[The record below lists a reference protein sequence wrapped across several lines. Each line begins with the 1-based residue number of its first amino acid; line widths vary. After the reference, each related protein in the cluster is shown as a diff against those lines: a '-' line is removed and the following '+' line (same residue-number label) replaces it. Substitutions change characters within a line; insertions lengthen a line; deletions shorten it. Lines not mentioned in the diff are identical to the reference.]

1 MNTMQ
6 STSYSN
12 LFDEIS
18 RKDTIIKNR
27 EVLETTY
34 LPDNF
39 PHRDEEVKNLAEIL
53 QPSLDGSKPSNIL
66 IYGQTGTGKT
76 AITKYVCRQLSEKS
90 RECKK
95 EVKMIYINCKQT
107 NTAYGILSRIGEEVL
122 GEKENEIPIA
132 GWRTEQIYEI
142 VRKRIDNEGNSI
154 VIILDEVDALVQK
167 SGSDILYHLTGMN
180 VDLVNSKMSLIG
192 ISNNVGFTKNI
203 DPRVKSR
210 LGEESMTFSPYNASQ
225 LIDILEQRAK
235 EAFNRGMVN
244 DVVIRMCAG
253 RAAQE
258 HGDARQALD
267 LLRIAVD
274 IAERDGVK
282 SVDINYVERAQNRME
297 EDQLKKVIITLPLQH
312 KAILSSIV
320 LNELYDKLKTQT
332 TGDVQEI
339 YSNVCERLEIDELSG
354 RRVSQIISELEMHGL
369 ISGKVVSWGRHGR
382 SRVIKLE
389 IGSREIRKIM
399 KKDSY
404 MDDILKRAGEG
415 LLRRRQL
422 RIA

>member
-1 MNTMQ
+1 MNAMQ

-12 LFDEIS
+12 LFDKIS
-18 RKDTIIKNR
+18 RKERIIRNR
-27 EVLETTY
+27 KVLETTY
-34 LPDNF
+34 LPDDF
-39 PHRDEEVKNLAEIL
+39 PHRDEEMRNLAEIL

-76 AITKYVCRQLSEKS
+76 AITKHVCRHLSQKS
-90 RECKK
+90 REGEK
-95 EVKMIYINCKQT
+95 EVEMIYVNCKQT
-107 NTAYGILSRIGEEVL
+107 NTAYGILSRIGEKIL

-132 GWRTEQIYEI
+132 GWRTEQIYKT
-142 VRKRIDNEGNSI
+142 VRKRIDNREIN
-154 VIILDEVDALVQK
+154 VIIVLDEVDTLVEK

-180 VDLVNSKMSLIG
+180 VDLVNSKISLIG

-225 LIDILEQRAK
+225 LVDILHQRAT
-235 EAFNRGMVN
+235 EAFNEGIVEN
-244 DVVIRMCAG
+244 SVIGLCAA

-274 IAERDGVK
+274 IAERDNAE
-282 SVDINYVERAQNRME
+282 SVDISYVERAQSRME
-297 EDQLKKVIITLPLQH
+297 EDQLEKMIVTLPIQH

-320 LNELYDKLKTQT
+320 LNEIYGKMKMQT

-339 YSNVCERLEIDELSG
+339 YGNVCGRLKIKELSS
-354 RRVSQIISELEMHGL
+354 RRVSQILTELEMHGL
-369 ISGKVVSWGRHGR
+369 ISAGVTSWGRQGR
-382 SRVIKLE
+382 SRRIRLE
-389 IGSREIRKIM
+389 VEKREIRKIM

-404 MDDILKRAGEG
+404 MHNILKNAGDG
-415 LLRRRQL
+415 LLRRRQV
-422 RIA
+422 RFS

>member
-339 YSNVCERLEIDELSG
+339 YSNVCERFEIDELAG

-369 ISGKVVSWGRHGR
+369 ISGKVVRWG
-382 SRVIKLE
+382 
-389 IGSREIRKIM
+389 
-399 KKDSY
+399 
-404 MDDILKRAGEG
+404 
-415 LLRRRQL
+415 
-422 RIA
+422 

>member
-1 MNTMQ
+1 MNAMQ

-18 RKDTIIKNR
+18 RKDKIIKNR

-34 LPDNF
+34 LPNNF
-39 PHRDEEVKNLAEIL
+39 PHRDEEVRNLAEIL

-76 AITKYVCRQLSEKS
+76 AITQYVCRQLSEKS
-90 RECKK
+90 RESKK

-107 NTAYGILSRIGEEVL
+107 STAYGILSRIGQEVL
-122 GEKENEIPIA
+122 GKKENEIPIA

-142 VRKRIDNEGNSI
+142 VRRRIENEKINVVI
-154 VIILDEVDALVQK
+154 VLDEVDALVQRA
-167 SGSDILYHLTGMN
+167 GSDILYYLTGMN

-225 LIDILEQRAK
+225 LIDILQQRAG
-235 EAFNRGMVN
+235 EAFNQGMV
-244 DVVIRMCAG
+244 DKLVIRLCAG

-274 IAERDGVK
+274 IAERDGVEN
-282 SVDINYVERAQNRME
+282 VDVSYVERAQSRME
-297 EDQLKKVIITLPLQH
+297 EDQLKKVILTLPLQH
-312 KAILSSIV
+312 KAILSSVV
-320 LNELYDKLKTQT
+320 LNELYARLKTQT
-332 TGDVQEI
+332 TGDVQEV
-339 YSNVCERLEIDELSG
+339 YSNVCERLELDELTG
-354 RRVSQIISELEMHGL
+354 RRVSQILSELEMHGL
-369 ISGKVVSWGRHGR
+369 ISARVVSWGRQGR
-382 SRVIKLE
+382 SRAIKLE
-389 IGSREIRKIM
+389 VGRREIRKIM

-415 LLRRRQL
+415 LLRRKQL
-422 RIA
+422 RFA